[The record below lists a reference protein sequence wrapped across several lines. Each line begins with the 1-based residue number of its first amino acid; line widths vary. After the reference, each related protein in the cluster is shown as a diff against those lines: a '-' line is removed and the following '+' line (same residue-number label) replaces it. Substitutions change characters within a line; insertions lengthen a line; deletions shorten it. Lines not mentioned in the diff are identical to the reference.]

1 MGFREIREFASP
13 WLNAVSG
20 GRQTVTLDRV
30 DFLGCLWKDQ
40 KNLMDV
46 NWGFCRKPWAER
58 PYGTLL

>member
-40 KNLMDV
+40 KI
-46 NWGFCRKPWAER
+46 
-58 PYGTLL
+58 